1 MKNFAVRAS
10 ATVCALAVLPSLQ
23 AQTNNEATTNEG
35 GRQLEEVVV
44 TAQKR
49 VENVQ
54 DVPLAV
60 SVVSENQMESAGVRE
75 FADMAKVAPSLNIR
89 AADQPV
95 NASVALR
102 GIGTFAFG
110 IGVEPSVAVQ
120 LDDVPVA
127 FQARAFTDL
136 TDVERVEV
144 LRGPQS
150 TLYGKSASAG
160 LINITT
166 RAPSDEFTSLLNLQ
180 ATTDDEYR
188 GALSVSGPIGSK
200 LSYRLT
206 GSHSDFKG
214 NVDNIGT
221 GNTVNGRDDTT
232 LRGKLQWDAS
242 DALAVT
248 LAMNYSEG
256 EATAVSSFSR
266 MSPAARLRGNPALS
280 SDVTMPGIVASDD
293 NLRISHD
300 VDPLASSEGFGQSLK
315 VSYDFANDFTL
326 TSISSHD
333 EFELDDRLDVD
344 RTSYGQLNNFQSGRF
359 GADVIT
365 QEFRLLSP
373 SDKAVRYTV
382 GLFYGDNDLTRRFS
396 RGPLFSQ
403 ANWDATAGS
412 TVTAAFGQAD
422 WTFMP
427 ATTATLGARVQDE
440 EIDYTFRDI
449 QNPGFFAGSS
459 TDEAATYRVGL
470 RHEFTDDFM
479 LFGSHATGHKGQTYD
494 LTTGF
499 NAARAAA
506 GPVDPETSKSYE
518 IGFKSRLLDR
528 SMVLNVTAFDVRYE
542 DFQQQGIEFVG
553 GLQNYRLTNVG
564 TVRTRGVEVE
574 SDWQTTDSLR
584 ITGAVAYVDAIIDKY
599 PTANCYPGQTAAQGC
614 TGSPTR
620 QNLAG
625 KRLPSAPEWKLNVGW
640 DYDFELGSLPFEG
653 VFSGSYV
660 WQSEQNFSLNQDP
673 QTVQKSYGILNLSA
687 GVVHLDD
694 RYRITLFV
702 NNVLDKGYAVG
713 GGNQF
718 GNFGNALATD
728 FLPARDFSRYGGIR
742 VSLSY

>member
-1 MKNFAVRAS
+1 MKNFALRMSTAACLF
-10 ATVCALAVLPSLQ
+10 ATVSSLH
-23 AQTNNEATTNEG
+23 AQTAAQSSD
-35 GRQLEEVVV
+35 RAQLEEVVV

-60 SVVSENQMESAGVRE
+60 SVISENQMESAGVRE

-89 AADQPV
+89 QADQPV

-166 RAPSDEFTSLLNLQ
+166 RAPSKEFTSLLNLQ

-188 GALSVSGPIGSK
+188 GTLSVSGPIGSQ

-214 NVDNIGT
+214 NVDNIAT

-242 DALAVT
+242 DALSFT
-248 LAMNYSEG
+248 LGMNYSEG
-256 EATAVSSFSR
+256 ESTAVSSLIR
-266 MSPAARLRGNPALS
+266 MSPAARLRGNPLLNA
-280 SDVTMPGIVASDD
+280 DVTMPGLVIDD
-293 NLRISHD
+293 DSLQISHD
-300 VDPLASSEGFGQSLK
+300 VDPLAKSDGFGQSLK
-315 VSYDFANDFTL
+315 ATYDFANDFTL
-326 TSISSHD
+326 MSITSHD
-333 EFELDDRLDVD
+333 EFQLDDRLDVD
-344 RTSYGQLNNFQSGRF
+344 RTSYAPLRNFQSGRF
-359 GADVIT
+359 GANVVT
-365 QEFRLLSP
+365 QEIRLLSP
-373 SDKAVRYTV
+373 SDKTVRYTV
-382 GLFYGDNDLTRRFS
+382 GVFYGDNDLTRRFS
-396 RGPLFSQ
+396 RGPFFSL

-412 TVTAAFGQAD
+412 TSKAVFGQVD
-422 WTFMP
+422 WTFLP
-427 ATTATLGARVQDE
+427 STTATLGARAQDE
-440 EIDYTFRDI
+440 EIEYTFDDI
-449 QNPGFFAGSS
+449 QNVASFRGSS
-459 TDEAATYRVGL
+459 DDEAGTYRIGL
-470 RHEFTDDFM
+470 RHEFSDDFM

-506 GPVDPETSKSYE
+506 GPVNPETAKSFE
-518 IGFKSRLLDR
+518 LGIKSRLFDR
-528 SMVLNVTAFDVRYE
+528 RMILNVTAFNVRYE
-542 DFQQQGIEFVG
+542 DFQQQGIEVVG
-553 GLQNYRLTNVG
+553 GTQNFRLTNVG
-564 TVRTRGVEVE
+564 TVKTRGVELE
-574 SDWQTTDSLR
+574 TDLQATGSLR
-584 ITGAVAYVDAIIDKY
+584 LNGAVAYVDAFIDEY
-599 PTANCYPGQTAAQGC
+599 PDGNCYPGQSAAQGC
-614 TGSPTR
+614 VGSPAR
-620 QNLAG
+620 QDLAG
-625 KRLPSAPEWKLNVGW
+625 KRLPSSPEWKLNVGW
-640 DYDFELGSLPFEG
+640 DYDFGMGSLPFEG

-673 QTVQKSYGILNLSA
+673 QTVQESYGVLNLSA
-687 GVVHLDD
+687 GIHHLDD

-702 NNVLDKGYAVG
+702 NNLFDKGYGVS

-728 FLPARDFSRYGGIR
+728 LLPARDFSRYGGVRI
-742 VSLSY
+742 SLSY